1 MRRFLAKIG
10 AVSLQRGRLGKK
22 ELAAIQPFI
31 RRGFAELMPCDVY
44 SADGHTL
51 DAEVLHPAHG
61 RPFRPEV
68 TSVIDIA
75 TRKLVGWSASLAESS
90 LAVLEALT
98 NAVQTNG
105 IPNILYVDNG
115 AGYKNAMMR
124 DEASGLMGRLGTQM
138 IHSLPYNSQARGVIE
153 RLQRTVW
160 VRGAKTL
167 PTYIGADMDREASH
181 HVHKIT
187 RQAVR
192 RGKAVPLMMS
202 WPDFVAWCQAQ
213 VDAYNDRP
221 HRSLPKITGDD
232 GAPRHMTPNEAW
244 ARKVAEGAV
253 IHTTRTEDEHWLFRP
268 QEFRVVRRAEI
279 QLLNNIYFA
288 RALEEWHGQTVRVAY
303 DIHDGERVWIYD
315 DAGRYICT
323 AEANANRRAYLPQSL
338 IERQA
343 DKRAAGR
350 YICTAEANAN
360 RRAYLPQ
367 SLIERQ
373 ADKRA
378 AGRERRLRDR
388 LDEVR
393 AERDGQRVIEVDTT
407 IDLGALKID
416 AAELAAR
423 GAAAMARLSADAEA
437 AETAAPAATAAPAE
451 GSAWQVPPD
460 PQDRYAL
467 YLRLSARDDPPAEAA
482 RWLQTYPTSN
492 EYRALR
498 RANTTNRSTL

>member
-315 DAGRYICT
+315 DAGR
-323 AEANANRRAYLPQSL
+323 
-338 IERQA
+338 
-343 DKRAAGR
+343 
-350 YICTAEANAN
+350 
-360 RRAYLPQ
+360 
-367 SLIERQ
+367 
-373 ADKRA
+373 
-378 AGRERRLRDR
+378 ERRLRDR

-393 AERDGQRVIEVDTT
+393 AERDGQRVIEADTT

-423 GAAAMARLSADAEA
+423 GAAAMARLQADV
-437 AETAAPAATAAPAE
+437 AAPAAMATPAE
-451 GSAWQVPPD
+451 GSTWQVPPD
-460 PQDRYAL
+460 PQERYAL

-482 RWLQTYPTSN
+482 RWLQSYPTSN
-492 EYRALR
+492 EYRALSV
-498 RANTTNRSTL
+498 NQLRSQQCK